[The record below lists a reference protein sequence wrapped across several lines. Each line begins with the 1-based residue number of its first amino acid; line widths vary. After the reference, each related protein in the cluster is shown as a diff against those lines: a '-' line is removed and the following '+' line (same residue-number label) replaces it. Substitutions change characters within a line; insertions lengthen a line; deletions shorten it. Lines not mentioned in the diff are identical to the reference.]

1 MQSTPSALLRW
12 PRAFAAALIAL
23 LSLYSLQSLRAADE
37 PDGEYDGFDDVA
49 KDDNDNPI
57 FAKDESGKGLLEKQ
71 CRTRIT
77 NICNAGK
84 FASPDEERFF
94 SEFMDS
100 KIGELTWK
108 ESLTRLPELRN
119 KFRNYFPAAAA
130 ATEVH
135 EKLNKIVLDKC
146 KKVVADERF
155 PRAVRVN
162 CMLMIGELNQQ
173 EKRSGDLRS
182 VVTYCEARSFLLDSI
197 DQPKLHDALRVAAM
211 DGLERH
217 AGTNPTAD
225 VRKNLKDKMVQL
237 LAKKNPAPG
246 KSKIGQDW
254 VRVKAADILGVLASE
269 HEEARQTDV
278 AAALLE
284 MAAEAELPL
293 WMRCQAVGNMR
304 KLNKNFPADK
314 VLPAARQL
322 AGMVVEISAL
332 TDKLPGAAP
341 KKSDAKPAAE
351 AAADGGAK
359 KIADKGDAGKKLA
372 DKKKK
377 PDPKKN
383 AQDAIDE
390 NAVSAAP
397 AINVPAK
404 VKKVLAEELIFCL
417 SRVKL
422 ALTGSIKK
430 DGDSGLLAA
439 ANDPNARKFIQE
451 LVDGVDKMLLI
462 AMDGKREYATLVADL
477 EKARTELE
485 QWLKTAGEPNAGGG
499 KVGTKKKDSGSQLG
513 GVEAKGGVQSAV
525 AKD

>member
-1 MQSTPSALLRW
+1 MQFTTSTIQRW

-23 LSLYSLQSLRAADE
+23 LSLSFLPPLRAADE
-37 PDGEYDGFDDVA
+37 PDGEYDGFEDIA

-57 FAKDESGKGLLEKQ
+57 FAKDETGKGLLEKQ
-71 CRTRIT
+71 CRTRVT
-77 NICNAGK
+77 NICNTGK

-108 ESLTRLPELRN
+108 VSLTRLPELRT

-130 ATEVH
+130 AQDVH

-182 VVTYCEARSFLLDSI
+182 VVTYSDARSYLLDSV

-217 AGTNPTAD
+217 AGTNPAAD
-225 VRKNLKDKMVQL
+225 ARKNLKDKMLQL
-237 LAKKNPAPG
+237 LSKKNPAPG

-254 VRVKAADILGVLASE
+254 VRVKAADILGILANE
-269 HEEARQTDV
+269 HEEARQADV
-278 AAALLE
+278 TTALLN
-284 MAAEAELPL
+284 MAAEADLPI
-293 WMRCQAVGNMR
+293 WMRCRAAENMK
-304 KLNKNFPADK
+304 KLNKSFTADK
-314 VLPAARQL
+314 ILPAARQL
-322 AGMVVEISAL
+322 AGLVVEVAAM
-332 TDKLPGAAP
+332 TDTLPGAAP
-341 KKSDAKPAAE
+341 KKADVKPVKEAE
-351 AAADGGAK
+351 ADGGAK
-359 KIADKGDAGKKLA
+359 KNADKGDAAKKPV

-383 AQDAIDE
+383 AQDVVDE
-390 NAVSAAP
+390 NAVPTAP
-397 AINVPAK
+397 AVNVPAK

-430 DGDSGLLAA
+430 DGDAGLLAA
-439 ANDPNARKFIQE
+439 ANDPNARKFIEE
-451 LVDGVDKMLLI
+451 LVDSVDEMLLI
-462 AMDGKREYATLVADL
+462 SMDSKREYAKLVADL

-485 QWLKTAGEPNAGGG
+485 QWLKAAGEPKPDGG
-499 KVGTKKKDSGSQLG
+499 KVGAEKNKSRSQVGLG
-513 GVEAKGGVQSAV
+513 KPKGGVRATV